1 MISAAV
7 ASTAFSA
14 LIWWAVPVVALL
26 GAFTYVIWVSKFQDK
41 FHNETNRS
49 VTKFQSFQDSF
60 RESKP
65 VILIPQN
72 ETDTDPADPT
82 VADDLQKRGE

>member
-7 ASTAFSA
+7 AGTAFSA

-41 FHNETNRS
+41 FQNETNRS

-60 RESKP
+60 RESQP
-65 VILIPQN
+65 IILLPQN
-72 ETDTDPADPT
+72 ETDADPADPQG
-82 VADDLQKRGE
+82 AEDLQKRGE

>member
-14 LIWWAVPVVALL
+14 LIWWVVPGVALL
-26 GAFTYVIWVSKFQDK
+26 GAFSYVIWVSKFADK

-49 VTKFQSFQDSF
+49 VTKFQDFQESF
-60 RESKP
+60 RVSHPIIVDPNSTDESEKTESDQP
-65 VILIPQN
+65 
-72 ETDTDPADPT
+72 
-82 VADDLQKRGE
+82 GEPRESGE

>member
-1 MISAAV
+1 MTTSAI

-14 LIWWAVPVVALL
+14 LIWWVVPIVALF

-49 VTKFQSFQDSF
+49 VTKFQSFQESF
-60 RESKP
+60 RDRRP
-65 VILIPQN
+65 VILLPQSEGEDN
-72 ETDTDPADPT
+72 PAATESPEDP
-82 VADDLQKRGE
+82 LERGK